1 MDEDDEILAAFGQYV
16 DQLRPVQGLRS
27 RQPEFRQIEE
37 RGAARDILTSAGFT
51 LEGLRS
57 PAKDPPDCE
66 AYVDGV
72 WSGIEVTELID
83 PKTIELHYRDRSA
96 PIYRREWTK
105 SDFLA
110 KIGLMIAGKDKA
122 KPKDQTYSRYFL
134 IIQTDEMYLTED
146 VLGDWLAD
154 AKFSCRLIT
163 DAFIGLTYPTDP
175 YPTFKIKIVQAV

>member
-1 MDEDDEILAAFGQYV
+1 MDEDDEFLAAFGQYV

-27 RQPEFRQIEE
+27 RQPEYRQIEE
-37 RGAARDILTSAGFT
+37 RGAARDILTSAGFA

-96 PIYRREWTK
+96 PIYRREWNK
-105 SDFLA
+105 ADFLA
-110 KIGLMIAGKDKA
+110 KIGSIIADKDRA
-122 KPKDQTYSRYFL
+122 KLEDHTYLHYFL
-134 IIQTDEMYLTED
+134 VIQTDEMYLTED
-146 VLGDWLAD
+146 VLGEWLVGAE
-154 AKFSCRLIT
+154 FSCRLIT
-163 DAFIGLTYPTDP
+163 DAFIGLSHPSDP
-175 YPTFKIKIVQAV
+175 YPTFKIKIVRDN